1 MSKNEAVFGIHSVTA
16 VLQHAPER
24 ALELFVQKDRDD
36 PAIQEIVKA
45 ARAAGVRPQF
55 CQRKTLDERVD
66 KDSTHQGVLLLVT
79 PGRAYQENDLPE
91 LAQQAG
97 QKALFLVLDQV
108 TDPHNLG
115 ACLRTADAAA
125 VTAVIVPKDKAA
137 GLNATVRKVASGAAE
152 IVPLVTATNLAR
164 ALRILKDE
172 GVWVTGTAGEATV
185 GLYENKFIG
194 PVAIVMGAEGT
205 GMRRLTRE
213 LCDDLVSI
221 PLSGTVSSLNVSVA
235 AGVCLF
241 EVVRQRAA
249 QAGKGSDK

>member
-1 MSKNEAVFGIHSVTA
+1 MSKSESVFGIHSVSA
-16 VLQHAPER
+16 LLQHAPER

-45 ARAAGVRPQF
+45 ARQAGVRPQF
-55 CQRKTLDERVD
+55 CQRKTLDDRVQEG
-66 KDSTHQGVLLLVT
+66 THQGVLLIVT
-79 PGRAYQENDLPE
+79 PGRVYQENDLPE
-91 LAQQAG
+91 LAQKAG

-125 VTAVIVPKDKAA
+125 VTAVIVPKDRAA
-137 GLNATVRKVASGAAE
+137 SLNATVRKVASGAAE

-164 ALRILKDE
+164 AIRILKDE
-172 GVWVTGTAGEATV
+172 GVWVTGTAGEATAT
-185 GLYENKFIG
+185 LYENKFIG
-194 PVAIVMGAEGT
+194 PVALVMGAEGA

-213 LCDDLVSI
+213 LCDDLIAI
-221 PLSGTVSSLNVSVA
+221 PLAGTVSSLNVSVA

-241 EVVRQRAA
+241 EVVRQRNAA
-249 QAGKGSDK
+249 K